1 MNDLARQRRGHDTNR
16 EVATIGL
23 IGPQLLGGN
32 PPRHAVTFIST
43 PEAICFY
50 HRQYVCMPCTPSDR
64 VPIDMSFLFTSAVPD
79 SSIDVTG
86 KRRLHVAILR
96 KLGMAVQ

>member
-1 MNDLARQRRGHDTNR
+1 
-16 EVATIGL
+16 
-23 IGPQLLGGN
+23 
-32 PPRHAVTFIST
+32 
-43 PEAICFY
+43 
-50 HRQYVCMPCTPSDR
+50 MPCTPSDR

-96 KLGMAVQ
+96 KLGMAVQEVRAGSGTPSQYTDASGGVVLFSYRTCQLPACVLENPIRLDMQSSNT